1 MFVKRLHILCDQAYL
16 LWHPRE
22 LSSNDMMHCSHLS
35 SAQPLIISV
44 LFHPFSFFFDR
55 SNVAP
60 GPVDQTAH
68 TCVSGL
74 KTCNKTRET
83 GTNRVPGRWRGLAW
97 LSLVNDMYPAVG
109 RGWSSGYERRVVE
122 LYSPTLI
129 RQRFNHFFFPQA
141 PSLKPNGDVIPTRVF
156 GFLWLCFWR
165 FSLGRRKRWTEW
177 GTTRKILI

>member
-22 LSSNDMMHCSHLS
+22 TFLKRHDALLSS
-35 SAQPLIISV
+35 LIISV
-44 LFHPFSFFFDR
+44 LFHPSFLFLIDQTWL
-55 SNVAP
+55 P
-60 GPVDQTAH
+60 GPVDQTAQ

-129 RQRFNHFFFPQA
+129 RQRFKPLFFPTSA
-141 PSLKPNGDVIPTRVF
+141 IFKAKRRCDPGEGFRLFVAVFSREKKEMNGMRDD
-156 GFLWLCFWR
+156 
-165 FSLGRRKRWTEW
+165 S
-177 GTTRKILI
+177 